1 MDDNYSVYRLSFPNG
16 KSYIGI
22 TRKQLHQRWKNG
34 LGYQHYMPVRKA
46 INHYGWD
53 LVTKECLYCGL
64 SREDAESKEIELIAK
79 FNSMNRD
86 FGYNI
91 LPGGNLSRTNVEVSQ
106 ITRERL
112 SKAGMGRVVTA
123 ETKRRIG
130 LKNSGENSSCYGKK
144 LSAEHIA
151 KIVATKMR
159 NGKRKRKIVQID
171 KHTNEV
177 IKVWDSG
184 IDFER
189 ETGLCRK
196 HIPSACRGKRE
207 TTQGFKW
214 RYAD

>member
-1 MDDNYSVYRLSFPNG
+1 MENNYTVYKFIFPNQ
-16 KSYIGI
+16 KVYIGI
-22 TRKQLHQRWKNG
+22 TRQDTARRWKNG
-34 LGYQHYMPVRKA
+34 KGYERYTIVRRA
-46 INHYGWD
+46 IDLYGWD
-53 LVTKECLYCGL
+53 NIKKEHIYTNLTKQ
-64 SREDAESKEIELIAK
+64 DAERIEINLIALYK
-79 FNSMNRD
+79 SND
-86 FGYNI
+86 IDYGYNI
-91 LPGGNLSRTNVEVSQ
+91 LPGGNLSRKNVEVRKE
-106 ITRERL
+106 TREKL
-112 SKAGMGRVVTA
+112 SKAGMGHSVSD

-151 KIVATKMR
+151 KIVATTVL

-184 IDFER
+184 VDFER

-196 HIPSACRGKRE
+196 HIPSACRGQRE
-207 TTQGFKW
+207 TTMGFKW